1 MRLIPKIPDEAFVFL
16 GRAEPALRATP
27 RKRGSPNGAQRSQAG
42 VGMSSRIYF
51 DHSATTPLDPRVL
64 EAMGPFLSGAYGNPS
79 SLHQEGRAARAAV
92 DKARAQV
99 AALIGATPDEIIFT
113 ASGTEADNLALI
125 GVVRA
130 SGKPGHVVT
139 STIEHAAILET
150 CKFLASGGT
159 KITHLPVDAEGI
171 VRPDG
176 LLRALKSTVT
186 VVSVMAANNVVGTI
200 QPIEELAQLTKLH
213 GVLFHTDA
221 VQAGGKIPLD
231 VNRLQVDLLSLSAHK
246 LHGPKGVGA
255 LYVRK
260 GVELSPT
267 VFGGGQERGLRS
279 ATENVAGIVGFG
291 AAAEIARKEL
301 AEEAARLAG
310 LREYIAAEI
319 LRNFPNAYLLG
330 HPTERLPGHL
340 SFGFRGQERAV
351 GELLEALDQAGAA
364 ASAGSACSAS
374 HSGEPSRV
382 LLATGYDVESARGL
396 VRVSLG
402 RFNTQQEVDR
412 FLDVLSSAV
421 SALPAAAV
429 SASLPGLANPAEVA
443 FA

>member
-1 MRLIPKIPDEAFVFL
+1 
-16 GRAEPALRATP
+16 
-27 RKRGSPNGAQRSQAG
+27 
-42 VGMSSRIYF
+42 MSSRIYF

-64 EAMGPFLSGAYGNPS
+64 EAMGPFLGGVYGNPS
-79 SLHQEGRAARAAV
+79 SLHQEGRVARAAV
-92 DKARAQV
+92 DKARAHIAELV
-99 AALIGATPDEIIFT
+99 GAEPEEIIFT
-113 ASGTEADNLALI
+113 ASGTEADNLALN
-125 GVVRA
+125 GAVRA
-130 SGKPGHVVT
+130 NGKPGHVVT
-139 STIEHAAILET
+139 SAIEHAAILET

-159 KITHLPVDAEGI
+159 KITCLPVDRDGL

-176 LLRALKSTVT
+176 LLRALQSNVT

-255 LYVRK
+255 LYVRR
-260 GVELSPT
+260 GTRLAPII
-267 VFGGGQERGLRS
+267 FGGGQERGLRS

-291 AAAEIARKEL
+291 AAAEIARKEFD
-301 AEEAARLAG
+301 EEAARLSG
-310 LREYIAAEI
+310 LRKYIATEV
-319 LRNFPNAYLLG
+319 LRSIPNAYLFG

-340 SFGFRGQERAV
+340 SFGFRGQEREV
-351 GELLEALDQAGAA
+351 GMLLEALDQVGVAV
-364 ASAGSACSAS
+364 SAGSACSA
-374 HSGEPSRV
+374 HYSGEPSGV
-382 LLATGYDVESARGL
+382 LLAMGHDAESARGL
-396 VRVSLG
+396 IRVSLG

-412 FLDVLSSAV
+412 FLHVLSSAV
-421 SALPAAAV
+421 SALPGTAV
-429 SASLPGLANPAEVA
+429 RASLPRLANPAEVA

>member
-1 MRLIPKIPDEAFVFL
+1 M
-16 GRAEPALRATP
+16 
-27 RKRGSPNGAQRSQAG
+27 N
-42 VGMSSRIYF
+42 SRIYF

-64 EAMGPFLSGAYGNPS
+64 EAMGPFLGGAYGNPS
-79 SLHQEGRAARAAV
+79 SLHQEGRVARAAV

-99 AALIGATPDEIIFT
+99 AALIGAESDEIIFT

-125 GVVRA
+125 GAARA
-130 SGKPGHVVT
+130 AGKPGHVVT
-139 STIEHAAILET
+139 SAIEHAAILET
-150 CKFLASGGT
+150 CKFLASSGT
-159 KITHLPVDAEGI
+159 KITHLPVDADGF

-176 LLRALKSTVT
+176 LLRALQSNITL
-186 VVSVMAANNVVGTI
+186 VSVMAANNVVGTI
-200 QPIEELAQLTKLH
+200 QPIEELAHLTKLH

-221 VQAGGKIPLD
+221 VQAAGKISLD

-260 GVELSPT
+260 GVKLSPI

-301 AEEAARLAG
+301 AREAVRLAG
-310 LREYIAAEI
+310 FRERIAHEI
-319 LRNFPNAYLLG
+319 LRTFSNAYLFG
-330 HPTERLPGHL
+330 PATQRLPGHL
-340 SFGFRGQERAV
+340 SFGLSGREREV
-351 GELLEALDQAGAA
+351 GKLLAALDQAGVAV
-364 ASAGSACSAS
+364 SAGSACNAND
-374 HSGEPSRV
+374 SGEPSGV
-382 LLATGYDVESARGL
+382 LLAMGYDAVRARGL
-396 VRVSLG
+396 IRISLG
-402 RFNTQQEVDR
+402 RFNTQPEVDR

-421 SALPAAAV
+421 SALPHVGERADV
-429 SASLPGLANPAEVA
+429 LQLANPAEAA

>member
-1 MRLIPKIPDEAFVFL
+1 
-16 GRAEPALRATP
+16 
-27 RKRGSPNGAQRSQAG
+27 
-42 VGMSSRIYF
+42 MSSRIYF

-64 EAMGPFLSGAYGNPS
+64 EAMGPFLGGAYGNPS
-79 SLHQEGRAARAAV
+79 SLHQEGRVARAAV

-125 GVVRA
+125 GAVRA

-139 STIEHAAILET
+139 SAIEHAAILKT

-159 KITHLPVDAEGI
+159 KITRLPVDADGL

-176 LLRALKSTVT
+176 LLRALQSSVT

-200 QPIEELAQLTKLH
+200 QPIEELAQFAKLH

-231 VNRLQVDLLSLSAHK
+231 VNRLQADLLSLSAHK

-255 LYVRK
+255 LYFRK
-260 GVELSPT
+260 GTGLAPII
-267 VFGGGQERGLRS
+267 FGGGQERGLRS

-291 AAAEIARKEL
+291 AAAELTRKEL
-301 AEEAARLAG
+301 NQEAARLAG
-310 LREYIAAEI
+310 LREYIATEV
-319 LRNFPNAYLLG
+319 LRNFPNAYLYG
-330 HPTERLPGHL
+330 HPTKRLPGHL
-340 SFGFRGQERAV
+340 SFGFRGQEREV
-351 GELLEALDQAGAA
+351 GKLLDALDQAGVAV
-364 ASAGSACSAS
+364 SAGSACSAN
-374 HSGEPSRV
+374 HSGEPSSV
-382 LLATGYDVESARGL
+382 LLAMGYDAECARGL
-396 VRVSLG
+396 IRVSLG
-402 RFNTQQEVDR
+402 RFSTQQEVDC

-421 SALPAAAV
+421 STLSDTAP
-429 SASLPGLANPAEVA
+429 SASLAGLTNPAEVA